1 VNTAIR
7 IATLALVFATTLA
20 RADAASSGG
29 WSALALA
36 GVVAPHA
43 PALAPFQKQRIA
55 RIFDGNLTGAGA
67 GPLTVTATKVLCRT
81 SNVAIDARSCT
92 LTFGMKTATLT
103 GRLANE
109 LFATLVENGVTPDGA
124 AGSIYA
130 GLSGLT
136 CTIRPAVIHQASG
149 GGAQCTFG
157 PY

>member
-1 VNTAIR
+1 MF
-7 IATLALVFATTLA
+7 ALVFATTPA
-20 RADAASSGG
+20 PAHAASSTG
-29 WSALALA
+29 WGALALA

-55 RIFDGNLTGAGA
+55 HIFDGNLTGAGVA
-67 GPLTVTATKVLCRT
+67 PLTVSASKVLCRT
-81 SNVAIDARSCT
+81 SNVAIDTRSCT
-92 LTFGMKTATLT
+92 LTFGSTTATIA

-109 LFATLVENGVTPDGA
+109 LFATLVENGVAPQGA

-130 GLSGLT
+130 GLSSLS
-136 CTIRPAVIHQASG
+136 CTIQPAVIRQASG